1 MFRKKHKG
9 KTKKTSQKNKRP
21 VFVFA
26 LLFVVVVFV
35 VGLIYLVVLARSL
48 PSPEQFSVRQV
59 NQSTKIY
66 DRSGEV
72 VLYELHGDEKRT
84 VVSFDQ
90 IPDVVKETTLVA
102 EDANFYNEPAFDW
115 RGILRALI
123 TNIQQG
129 QFVQGGSTIT
139 QQLAKNVFLSAD
151 KTITRK
157 IKELILS
164 VELESKYNKNEILS
178 LYLNQIPYG
187 SNAYGV

>member
-9 KTKKTSQKNKRP
+9 KNKKTNQKNKRP
-21 VFVFA
+21 VFVFV

-164 VELESKYNKNEILS
+164 VEL
-178 LYLNQIPYG
+178 
-187 SNAYGV
+187 